1 MVGAMVITQA
11 QNIHY
16 TLLSSNTNEAVVRV
30 DFGTYHTKSVT
41 VDNETMQTLNMANA
55 YPILKAGDPE
65 LLQAAFSLIIPEG
78 SHPVAEVIKTEF
90 TETPNFELAPSKG
103 MLYRNVD
110 PSSVPYQKNESY
122 SFNHY
127 LLGSPVQA
135 ENTYHLRDYHGIN
148 IKVYPFD
155 YNPAQQLLK
164 TYSSITVK
172 VTFNGDRAIP
182 TALKNNRTFDNV
194 YASQFLNYRDMRG
207 THVTEDGDILI
218 IAPENFLEA
227 MQPYANWK
235 TKCGFNTEIV
245 SLTTAG
251 STANDIKTFISD
263 YYYEHNLA
271 FVVIVG
277 DKAQFPTPTINGEKA
292 DNYFTEIIGDD
303 YYPDIILGKISA
315 ENVEQ
320 VETQVQRFIEY
331 EQNPIETSHFPVFL
345 GIASEEGPG
354 DNNEYDYQ
362 HVRNIDN
369 LLLNYTYTSGYEL
382 FEGSQGGLDAPN
394 NPTGQMVTTAVNNG
408 VGIITYC
415 GHGYTQGWGTTGFNN
430 NKVNE
435 LSNNNKL
442 PFVISVACLNGEYQ
456 SGTCFAESW
465 LRATKDGEPTGAVS
479 FIGSTISQP
488 WNPPMCTQDAMIDM
502 LVGNSPAEQKFTLG
516 DMFFN
521 GLIKM
526 LDVYSSEGT
535 ETYRTWILFGDPTL
549 QVRTTVPSELSVE
562 HNSVMP
568 TGIMPIN
575 FFSMV
580 ENTRITVMK
589 DSAIIGS
596 NYTQN
601 GEYTLYL
608 NDTCRVT
615 DTLHVLATAPNCLPY
630 EATISFIPNDI
641 PFVTVGKYFLVEQNI
656 PDNVYIPNGQAE
668 YGETLQMWPTIIN
681 IGSVTAQ
688 DVRVE
693 ISCEDEYITL
703 YDHVAN
709 ISAVPAHDTINN
721 HPFTFKVADHIP
733 ANHNVLFQFRVI
745 LNNDTANFSKIVKLH
760 APVIKI
766 VSGDIDDLAE
776 GNGNY
781 KVDYGETFTY
791 NITLANNGNMATRPG
806 ILTIEN
812 PADEVIISNT
822 SANIQ
827 SISIFGDT
835 VVSFQMTV
843 ADSVLEPTFT
853 ILKAIYNVDGYTDTC
868 YFCIKIGYVVEDWET
883 GDFTNMEWVNNSES
897 PWTIVT
903 QLPYEGSYCA
913 KSGAISDN
921 ESSALSISFE
931 TNAPDTI
938 SFYHKVWSEE
948 GYDKL
953 TFYIDGQ
960 KQDEWSGR
968 TSWARAAYPVQIGSH
983 TFTWIYAKDEY
994 TSHGRDCAYIDLIS
1008 FPCGRINSELS
1019 VEDLTQ
1025 KTPVFTIWPN
1035 PTSDYVHV
1043 QMGDDIHD
1051 YSYQLFNLNG
1061 QLLQGGRLDNQTDI
1075 DVRHLVSGI
1084 YLLKVENDQ
1093 HQTQTTKIIK
1103 K

>member
-263 YYYEHNLA
+263 YYNEHNLA

-415 GHGYTQGWGTTGFNN
+415 GHGYTQGWSTTGFNN

-549 QVRTTVPSELSVE
+549 QVRTTVPSELQISYN
-562 HNSVMP
+562 HFLP
-568 TGIMPIN
+568 TDITTTT
-575 FFSMV
+575 FFSTT
-580 ENTRITVMK
+580 ENTKIVVYK
-589 DSAIIGS
+589 DNEIIGS
-596 NYTQN
+596 GRTVN
-601 GEYTLYL
+601 GEFTLEFNETYEI
-608 NDTCRVT
+608 T
-615 DTLHVLATAPNCLPY
+615 DTLHVFATAPNHLPF
-630 EATISFIPNDI
+630 EGTIHFIPNDG
-641 PFVTVGKYFLVEQNI
+641 PFFIVGNI
-656 PDNVYIPNGQAE
+656 ALTEAITPETNPTMINGSVE
-668 YGETLQMWPTIIN
+668 YGETILAIPEIIN
-681 IGSVTAQ
+681 IGNADANDVHIVMSIEDPYVTLLMP
-688 DVRVE
+688 D
-693 ISCEDEYITL
+693 INLDT
-703 YDHVAN
+703 VA
-709 ISAVPAHDTINN
+709 AHDTLSDEY
-721 HPFTFKVADHIP
+721 FSFHISETVP
-733 ANHNVLFQFRVI
+733 ANHSALFYINIFY
-745 LNNDTANFSKIVKLH
+745 NNDTTTFFKLVNIH
-760 APVIKI
+760 APTPKI
-766 VSGDIDDLAE
+766 LSGYFDDYAE
-776 GNGNY
+776 GNNNQRI
-781 KVDYGETFTY
+781 DYGETFLY
-791 NITLANNGNMATRPG
+791 NIKLANLGNMMASPG
-806 ILTIEN
+806 LLKLVN
-812 PADEVIISNT
+812 PADEISISDT
-822 SANIQ
+822 LVNIQ
-827 SISIFGDT
+827 SLAIKGDT
-835 VVSFQMTV
+835 VISFLMT
-843 ADSVLEPTFT
+843 ANDSFLEPTIT
-853 ILKAIYNVDGYTDTC
+853 YIKAIYSVDNYADTC
-868 YFCIKIGYVVEDWET
+868 YFALKIGSIIEDWET
-883 GDFTNMEWVNNSES
+883 GDFTNMEWNNDSS
-897 PWTIVT
+897 MPWTIST
-903 QLPYEGSYCA
+903 QLPYEGTYCA
-913 KSGAISDN
+913 KSGAIDHQSSTVLQITSDVTA
-921 ESSALSISFE
+921 SDSISF
-931 TNAPDTI
+931 
-938 SFYHKVWSEE
+938 YYKVSSEE
-948 GYDKL
+948 GDKL
-953 TFYIDGQ
+953 IFKIDGQ
-960 KQDEWSGR
+960 TQDNWSGR
-968 TSWARAAYPVQIGSH
+968 INWKRAVYPVNEGSH
-983 TFTWIYAKDEY
+983 TFSWTYSKD
-994 TSHGRDCAYIDLIS
+994 SWGSGLRDCAYIDLIS

-1025 KTPVFTIWPN
+1025 KTPVFTFWPN